1 MKMAL
6 TSTDWTELLK
16 MLVISAMVI
25 GSIFVVVYLLNTFFS
40 AKF

>member
-1 MKMAL
+1 MAL
-6 TSTDWTELLK
+6 TSTDWAELFK

-25 GSIFVVVYLLNTFFS
+25 GSIFVVVYLLNMFFS